1 MLSKPESAKSKPEST
16 KSKPESAKK
25 KSDDLAEKVLGA
37 DTTVGPCA
45 GSEPVIRVS
54 QVKKCYQTYRK
65 PIHRLWQSF
74 RPAKQYYQ
82 EFWALKGID
91 LDVQRGETVGI
102 VGKNGSGKSTL
113 LQIIAGILK
122 PTSGEFKTH
131 GRISALLELGAG
143 FNPEFT
149 GMENARLNASIMGLT
164 RDEFHQKLPDIVEFC
179 GLGEFL
185 HRPVKTYSS
194 GMFVRLAFAVA
205 INMNPDILIV
215 DEALAV
221 GDVRFQRKCFRRL
234 DQLKEQGVSIL
245 FVTHSTESVLKH
257 CDRAIMLD
265 AGELKM
271 TGSPKQVVQ
280 AYLEMMFE
288 SDVAVAATTNIN
300 AEDYAVDFNPTAD
313 NCTQQATYNANE
325 HRWGDARAKICHY
338 EVLQNGAHTNGL
350 IQRGDEIR
358 VRFSILFEHDIDE
371 LIYGLTV
378 KMNDGNQIYGTN
390 SRLQQGSVPSSQQA
404 GDLVSIEFSLKANL
418 LAGDYFIS
426 LGVAQDH
433 DEKDNV
439 AIDRRYDMIHLHVS
453 DTEDAFGVVDLE
465 GRLAVLDEYAQTRG
479 VSNEGAND

>member
-1 MLSKPESAKSKPEST
+1 MSSSKLGPVENPKNIEARSFGKSNSAVSKF
-16 KSKPESAKK
+16 
-25 KSDDLAEKVLGA
+25 A
-37 DTTVGPCA
+37 D
-45 GSEPVIRVS
+45 SEPVINVS
-54 QVKKCYQTYRK
+54 QVTKCYQTYKK

-74 RPAKQYYQ
+74 NSDKQYYQ
-82 EFWALKGID
+82 EFWALKGVD
-91 LDVQRGETVGI
+91 LVVRKGETVGI

-113 LQIIAGILK
+113 LQIIAGILQA
-122 PTSGEFKTH
+122 TSGEFQTH

-164 RDEFHQKLPDIVEFC
+164 RDEFHEKLPDIVEFC

-221 GDVRFQRKCFRRL
+221 GDVRFQQKCFRRL

-245 FVTHSTESVLKH
+245 FVTHSTESVLKY

-265 AGELKM
+265 GGELKL

-288 SDVAVAATTNIN
+288 SDAVVKESISIDAQSYSV
-300 AEDYAVDFNPTAD
+300 EFDPTVD
-313 NCTQQATYNANE
+313 NCVSQPTYNVNE
-325 HRWGDARAKICHY
+325 HRWGDARAKICNY
-338 EVLQNGAHTNGL
+338 EVLQNGAITSGL
-350 IQRGDEIR
+350 MQRGDEMV
-358 VRFSILFEHDIDE
+358 VRASVLFEHDIDD
-371 LIYGLTV
+371 LIYGITV

-390 SRLQQGSVPSSQQA
+390 SRLKGNLATSQKA
-404 GDLVSIEFSLKANL
+404 GDLVSLEFKLTLNL
-418 LAGDYFIS
+418 LAGDYFVS

-433 DEKDNV
+433 SVKDNI
-439 AIDRRYDMIHLHVS
+439 AIDRRYDMIHIHVS
-453 DTEDAFGVVDLE
+453 ETLDAFGVVDLNGE
-465 GRLAVLDEYAQTRG
+465 LALIDNTDGE
-479 VSNEGAND
+479 SEESK

>member
-1 MLSKPESAKSKPEST
+1 MSSST
-16 KSKPESAKK
+16 YSP
-25 KSDDLAEKVLGA
+25 
-37 DTTVGPCA
+37 
-45 GSEPVIRVS
+45 PVIEL
-54 QVKKCYQTYRK
+54 QQIKKCYATYRK

-74 RPAKQYYQ
+74 VVKHKFYD

-91 LDVQRGETVGI
+91 LTVNKGETVGI

-113 LQIIAGILK
+113 LQIITGILQA
-122 PTSGEFKTH
+122 TGGECRTE

-164 RDEFHQKLPDIVEFC
+164 REEFHQKLPDIVEFC
-179 GLGEFL
+179 GLGDFL

-205 INMNPDILIV
+205 INMNPDILII

-234 DQLKEQGVSIL
+234 DDLKESGVSIL
-245 FVTHSTESVLKH
+245 FVTHSTDSVLKY

-271 TGSPKQVVQ
+271 TGSPKEVVQ

-288 SDVAVAATTNIN
+288 SDVQVGKSVQISAT
-300 AEDYAVDFNPTAD
+300 DYNVDFDPTSD
-313 NCTQQATYNANE
+313 NCVLQGSYNTNE
-325 HRWGDARAKICHY
+325 HRWGDGRAKICNY
-338 EVLQNGAHTNGL
+338 EILQNGAPTNGL
-350 IQRGDEIR
+350 VQRGDTLI
-358 VRFSILFEHDIDE
+358 VRMSVLFEQDVQD
-371 LIYGLTV
+371 LIYGITV
-378 KMNDGNQIYGTN
+378 KTGDGNAIYGTN
-390 SRLQQGSVPSSQQA
+390 SRLLGKLPTEQA
-404 GDLVSIEFSLKANL
+404 GGDLISIEFTLTLHL
-418 LAGDYFIS
+418 LAGDYFVS

-433 DEKDNV
+433 QDKDNI

-453 DTEDAFGVVDLE
+453 ETSDAFGFAALD
-465 GRLAVLDEYAQTRG
+465 GRLALI
-479 VSNEGAND
+479 S